1 MSNNRDLLRFIAFLI
16 VKLVKAQLTA
26 STTSVTSSRQY
37 TEIGEWICE
46 ELQKLG
52 PVYVKIG
59 QLVATQGDIPF
70 EISKAL
76 ERLQDKSTMLP
87 FIDVSDSIRFPEN
100 VVHVEN
106 EPIAGAS
113 LGIVYRG
120 VWREADGRNV
130 DVAIKVLRPNIKNE
144 LSANLWGFARFL
156 RRLSHLSDGIEH
168 FLDVVRQYRV
178 SFWKEL
184 DYVREATNADKLAGA
199 FGTGEVASWNLVPE
213 VFRATDAFIIMEYVP
228 GKRITDVA
236 AIQRAGL
243 HPPTVANHL
252 LEAFLYQVLV
262 SDIFHSDPHPGNI
275 AITFGEEASN
285 NTKLI
290 WYDTGSVME
299 CTDAWKS
306 DLVRLS
312 LAILK
317 SDVTDIVVTL
327 QEMQIIKKDKQSGKA
342 VYKFIKMLLA
352 ENDSIQALSTMSSKD
367 VMMSVN
373 QIMDRD
379 PIWRS
384 TLKQSFVS
392 NSQYVILGKSVV
404 TINANCLALDPTF
417 SLIPRATPI
426 INKYLNSDGQ
436 GSTTNVAF
444 REMMDLARNMMTMPG
459 RVSMLEQQIGE
470 IGEESSARHVYMIDL
485 MNKLLIAQ
493 AIFYVLSHL

>member
-1 MSNNRDLLRFIAFLI
+1 MRFLVGDDLDYHGGSYLSSRDGRFFHAFFDIRFSLFFVLICNRLDFLLVILLRGAYGD
-16 VKLVKAQLTA
+16 
-26 STTSVTSSRQY
+26 TTSV
-37 TEIGEWICE
+37 
-46 ELQKLG
+46 
-52 PVYVKIG
+52 
-59 QLVATQGDIPF
+59 
-70 EISKAL
+70 
-76 ERLQDKSTMLP
+76 
-87 FIDVSDSIRFPEN
+87 
-100 VVHVEN
+100 
-106 EPIAGAS
+106 
-113 LGIVYRG
+113 
-120 VWREADGRNV
+120 
-130 DVAIKVLRPNIKNE
+130 
-144 LSANLWGFARFL
+144 
-156 RRLSHLSDGIEH
+156 
-168 FLDVVRQYRV
+168 
-178 SFWKEL
+178 
-184 DYVREATNADKLAGA
+184 
-199 FGTGEVASWNLVPE
+199 
-213 VFRATDAFIIMEYVP
+213 
-228 GKRITDVA
+228 
-236 AIQRAGL
+236 
-243 HPPTVANHL
+243 
-252 LEAFLYQVLV
+252 LYQVLV

-275 AITFGEEASN
+275 AITFGEEAS

-384 TLKQSFVS
+384 TLRQSFVS

-444 REMMDLARNMMTMPG
+444 REMMDLARNMMSMPG
-459 RVSMLEQQIGE
+459 RVSMLEQQIGD
-470 IGEESSARHVYMIDL
+470 IGEESSV
-485 MNKLLIAQ
+485 
-493 AIFYVLSHL
+493 VT